1 MTEQTEKKLFLFD
14 AFALIYRA
22 YFAFAKNPRIN
33 SKGQDTSAV
42 LGLVNTLMD
51 VQMKEQPTHWA
62 ICFDTSEPT
71 ERHIEYKEYKAQR
84 EAMPEGISTAL
95 PHIFKLMEAL
105 NIPVIA
111 KPGFEA
117 DDVIGTLAKKAEKE
131 GFTTYMMT
139 PDKDFAQLVSDNIY
153 MYKPPRMGNGAEIL
167 GVPEVLKKFE
177 IKRVEQV
184 IDYLGMMGDASD
196 NIPGIPGVG
205 DKTAKK
211 LLGLYDSM
219 EGLYENTNEL
229 KGKQKENVE
238 ANKELAFLSK
248 KLATINLAVP
258 VEFEA
263 KNLER
268 IPMNK
273 EAVKELFLELE
284 FRRLAE
290 RWFGIEVSKTKAIE
304 INNESKSNTKPAN
317 TAQIDL
323 FGGGGDDDNQ
333 ASLFT
338 SSYDTLESIKPN
350 YKLVESLE
358 DCRTLFEKISVLKS
372 FAFDTETTSL
382 NAIQA
387 EIVGMSFCFKSKE
400 AFYIPLS
407 NNEEKR
413 KEILSIFKP
422 LFENERI
429 EKVGQNI
436 KYDLHI
442 LANYGITLKGAFFDT
457 MIAHYL
463 LEADMRHNMNVL
475 AETYLNYSPVK
486 IEAIIGKGKSALNM
500 RDIPPTKVKD
510 YACEDADITWQLK
523 EVFKPK
529 LKEEELLELFTTMEM
544 PLVSVLAK
552 MEREGI
558 NLDIKGLAIFS
569 KELEVSV
576 LETQTTIFEL
586 AGMEFNIAS
595 PKQMGEVLFNHLKL
609 DDKAKKTKTGQY
621 STSEDVLSKLKDKHE
636 IIEKILEFRS
646 MQKLRST
653 YVDALPALINPNT
666 KHIHTSFNQAVA
678 ATGRLSSN
686 NPNLQ
691 NIPIRTE
698 KGKEVRKAFIPRDE
712 NHVLLA
718 ADYSQVEL
726 RLIAEMSGDPVMME
740 AFQQGLD
747 IHAATAS
754 KVFGVPLEE
763 VTREMRSNAKTVN
776 FGIIYGVSAFGLSQ
790 QSTLSRKEAAEI
802 IKSYFATYPKLKEYM
817 DSNIAFAREHGYVKT
832 IMDRKRR
839 LKDINSQNGVVRGH
853 SERNAINAPV
863 QGSAA
868 DVIKLAMIKVQ
879 AEIEV
884 QGLDSKMILQV
895 HDELV
900 FDAVK
905 SEVPELKELIKA
917 AMENVFESKV
927 PLTVDIGEG
936 QTWLEAH

>member
-1 MTEQTEKKLFLFD
+1 MTPPADKKLFLFD

-95 PHIFKLMEAL
+95 PYIFKLMEAL

-117 DDVIGTLAKKAEKE
+117 DDVIGTLAKMAEKE
-131 GFTTYMMT
+131 GFVTYMMT

-153 MYKPPRMGNGAEIL
+153 MYRPPRMGNGAEIW
-167 GVPEVLKKFE
+167 GIPEVLKKFE
-177 IKRVEQV
+177 IKRVDQV

-211 LLGLYDSM
+211 LLALYDNMAGLYQH
-219 EGLYENTNEL
+219 THEL
-229 KGKQKENVE
+229 KGKQKEKVE

-248 KLATINLAVP
+248 RLATINTAVP
-258 VEFEA
+258 VEFCSDVLVRKE
-263 KNLER
+263 
-268 IPMNK
+268 MNK
-273 EAVKELFLELE
+273 DAVRNLFEELE
-284 FRRLAE
+284 FRRLAG
-290 RWFGIEVSKTKAIE
+290 RWFGKDLPKPVGGGEEGLIKIKPSKTG
-304 INNESKSNTKPAN
+304 
-317 TAQIDL
+317 QIDL
-323 FGGGGDDDNQ
+323 FSVEENDGQKSIFD
-333 ASLFT
+333 
-338 SSYDTLESIKPN
+338 SSYKTMETTNVN
-350 YKLVESLE
+350 YKLVDNIS
-358 DCRTLFEKISVLKS
+358 DCVALVEKLMVLKS
-372 FAFDTETTSL
+372 FAFDTETSSL
-382 NAIQA
+382 NALEA
-387 EIVGMSFCFKSKE
+387 EIVGISFSYKAKE
-400 AFYIPLS
+400 AYYVPTPT
-407 NNEEKR
+407 NTKER
-413 KEILSIFKP
+413 DEILAVFKP

-436 KYDLHI
+436 KFDYHI
-442 LANYGITLKGAFFDT
+442 LANYGIELRGQFFDT

-463 LEADMRHNMNVL
+463 LQADMRHNMTVL
-475 AETYLNYSPVK
+475 AETYLNYSPIK
-486 IEAIIGKGKSALNM
+486 IETIIGKGKTRLNM
-500 RDIPPTKVKD
+500 RELPAIKIKN
-510 YACEDADITWQLK
+510 YACEDADVTWQLK
-523 EVFKPK
+523 TVFEPL
-529 LKEEELLELFTTMEM
+529 LKEESLISLFQEIEM

-558 NLDIKGLAIFS
+558 NLDQGCLQTFS

-576 LETQTTIFEL
+576 KTIQDEIFDV
-586 AGMEFNIAS
+586 AGIEFNISS
-595 PKQMGEVLFNHLKL
+595 PKQLGEVLFDHLKI

-621 STSEDVLSKLKDKHE
+621 STSEEVLSKLKKRHP
-636 IIEKILEFRS
+636 IVEKVLIFRS
-646 MQKLRST
+646 LQKLRST
-653 YVDALPALINPNT
+653 YVDALPGLVNT
-666 KHIHTSFNQAVA
+666 NTQRIHTSFNQAVA

-698 KGKEVRKAFIPRDE
+698 RGREVRKAFIPRDDD
-712 NHVLLA
+712 HILLA

-726 RLIAEMSGDPVMME
+726 RLIAEMSKDPVMVE
-740 AFQQGLD
+740 AFKQDLD

-754 KVFGVPLEE
+754 KVFNVPLEE

-790 QSTLSRKEAAEI
+790 QSSLSRKEAAEI
-802 IKSYFATYPKLKEYM
+802 IKNYFATYPKLKEYM
-817 DSNIAFAREHGYVKT
+817 DANIAFAREHGYVKT
-832 IMDRKRR
+832 IMNRKRR
-839 LKDINSQNGVVRGH
+839 LRDINSQNSVVRGH
-853 SERNAINAPV
+853 AERNAINAPI

-868 DVIKLAMIKVQ
+868 DIIKLAMIKIQ
-879 AEIEV
+879 TEIDV
-884 QGLDSKMILQV
+884 LGLQSKMLLQV

-900 FDAVK
+900 FDVLK
-905 SEVPELKELIKA
+905 TELPTLKKLIKET
-917 AMENVFESKV
+917 MEGVLDSII
-927 PLTVDIGEG
+927 PLVVDLDVGNS
-936 QTWLEAH
+936 WLEAH

>member
-1 MTEQTEKKLFLFD
+1 MTPLVDKKLFLFD

-84 EAMPEGISTAL
+84 EAMPEGISSAL
-95 PHIFKLMEAL
+95 PYIFKLMEAL

-131 GFTTYMMT
+131 GFVTYMMT

-153 MYKPPRMGNGAEIL
+153 MYRPPRMGNGAEIW
-167 GVPEVLKKFE
+167 GIPEVLKKFE
-177 IKRVEQV
+177 INRIDQV

-211 LLGLYDSM
+211 LLALYDNMDGLY
-219 EGLYENTNEL
+219 LHTHEL
-229 KGKQKENVE
+229 KGKQKEKVE
-238 ANKELAFLSK
+238 ANKDLAFLSK
-248 KLATINLAVP
+248 KLATINTSVP
-258 VEFEA
+258 VEFNSDDLVRKE
-263 KNLER
+263 
-268 IPMNK
+268 MNK
-273 EAVKELFLELE
+273 DAVLDLFEELE

-290 RWFGIEVSKTKAIE
+290 RWFGKDLPNPTGGGESSAKIKPSKTG
-304 INNESKSNTKPAN
+304 
-317 TAQIDL
+317 QIDL
-323 FGGGGDDDNQ
+323 FAAEENGGQ
-333 ASLFT
+333 KSLFE
-338 SSYDTLESIKPN
+338 SSYETIETTKVN
-350 YKLVESLE
+350 YELVDNISDCYSLVEKLM
-358 DCRTLFEKISVLKS
+358 VLKS
-372 FAFDTETTSL
+372 FAFDTETSSL
-382 NAIQA
+382 NALEA
-387 EIVGMSFCFKSKE
+387 EIVGMSFCYKAKE
-400 AFYIPLS
+400 AYYVPTPT
-407 NNEEKR
+407 NTKER
-413 KEILSIFKP
+413 DEILAVFKP

-436 KYDLHI
+436 KFDYHI
-442 LANYGITLKGAFFDT
+442 LANYGIELKGRLFDT

-463 LEADMRHNMNVL
+463 IQADMRHNMTVL
-475 AETYLNYSPVK
+475 AETYLNYSPIK
-486 IEAIIGKGKSALNM
+486 IESIIGKGKAQLNM
-500 RDIPPTKVKD
+500 RDLPDIKIKK

-523 EVFKPK
+523 TVFEPL
-529 LKEEELLELFTTMEM
+529 LKEDDLISLFREIEM

-552 MEREGI
+552 MERQGI
-558 NLDIKGLAIFS
+558 NLDREGLKVFS
-569 KELEVSV
+569 KELESFVKDV
-576 LETQTTIFEL
+576 QVEIFNV
-586 AGMEFNIAS
+586 AGTEFNISS
-595 PKQMGEVLFNHLKL
+595 PKQLGEVLFDYLKI

-621 STSEDVLSKLKDKHE
+621 STSEEVLSKLKKKHP
-636 IIEKILEFRS
+636 IVEKVLTFRS
-646 MQKLRST
+646 LQKLRST
-653 YVDALPALINPNT
+653 YVDALPGLINTNT
-666 KHIHTSFNQAVA
+666 QRIHTSFNQAVA

-698 KGKEVRKAFIPRDE
+698 RGREVRKAFIPRDD

-726 RLIAEMSGDPVMME
+726 RLIAEMSKDPVMVE

-754 KVFGVPLEE
+754 KVFNVPLKD
-763 VTREMRSNAKTVN
+763 VTREMRSNAKIVN

-790 QSTLSRKEAAEI
+790 QSSLSRKEAAEI
-802 IKSYFATYPKLKEYM
+802 IKNYFATYPKLKEYM
-817 DSNIAFAREHGYVKT
+817 DANIAFAREHGYVKT
-832 IMDRKRR
+832 IMNRKRR
-839 LKDINSQNGVVRGH
+839 LKDINSRNAVVRGH
-853 SERNAINAPV
+853 AERNAINAPI

-868 DVIKLAMIKVQ
+868 DIIKLAMIKIQ
-879 AEIEV
+879 TEIDV
-884 QGLDSKMILQV
+884 LGLQSKMLLQV

-900 FDAVK
+900 FDVLK
-905 SEVPELKELIKA
+905 TELPVLKKLIKEK
-917 AMENVFESKV
+917 MEGVLDSIV
-927 PLTVDIGEG
+927 PLVVDLDVGKS
-936 QTWLEAH
+936 WLEAH

>member
-1 MTEQTEKKLFLFD
+1 MTPLVDKKLFLFD

-84 EAMPEGISTAL
+84 EAMPEGISSAL
-95 PHIFKLMEAL
+95 PYIFKLMEAL

-131 GFTTYMMT
+131 GFVTYMMT

-153 MYKPPRMGNGAEIL
+153 MYRPPRMGNGAEIW
-167 GVPEVLKKFE
+167 GIPEVLKKFE
-177 IKRVEQV
+177 INRIDQV

-211 LLGLYDSM
+211 LLALYDNMDGLY
-219 EGLYENTNEL
+219 LHTHEL
-229 KGKQKENVE
+229 KGKQKEKVE
-238 ANKELAFLSK
+238 ANKDLAFLSK
-248 KLATINLAVP
+248 KLATINTSVP
-258 VEFEA
+258 VEFNSDDLVRKE
-263 KNLER
+263 
-268 IPMNK
+268 MNK
-273 EAVKELFLELE
+273 DAVLDLFEELE

-290 RWFGIEVSKTKAIE
+290 RWFGKDLPNPTGGGESSAKIKPSKTG
-304 INNESKSNTKPAN
+304 
-317 TAQIDL
+317 QIDL
-323 FGGGGDDDNQ
+323 FAAEENGGQ
-333 ASLFT
+333 KSLFE
-338 SSYDTLESIKPN
+338 SSYETIETTKVN
-350 YKLVESLE
+350 YELVDNISDCYSLVEKLM
-358 DCRTLFEKISVLKS
+358 VLKS
-372 FAFDTETTSL
+372 FAFDTETSSL
-382 NAIQA
+382 NALEA
-387 EIVGMSFCFKSKE
+387 EIVGMSFCYKAKE
-400 AFYIPLS
+400 AYYVPTPT
-407 NNEEKR
+407 NTKER
-413 KEILSIFKP
+413 DEILAVFKP

-436 KYDLHI
+436 KFDYHI
-442 LANYGITLKGAFFDT
+442 LANYGIELKGRLFDT

-463 LEADMRHNMNVL
+463 IQADMRHNMTVL
-475 AETYLNYSPVK
+475 AETYLNYSPIK
-486 IEAIIGKGKSALNM
+486 IESIIGKGKAQLNM
-500 RDIPPTKVKD
+500 RDLPDIKIKK

-523 EVFKPK
+523 TVFEPL
-529 LKEEELLELFTTMEM
+529 LKEDDLISLFREIEM

-552 MEREGI
+552 MERQGI
-558 NLDIKGLAIFS
+558 NLDREGLKIFS
-569 KELEVSV
+569 KELESFVKDV
-576 LETQTTIFEL
+576 QVEIFNV
-586 AGMEFNIAS
+586 AGTEFNISS
-595 PKQMGEVLFNHLKL
+595 PKQLGEVLFDFLKI

-621 STSEDVLSKLKDKHE
+621 STSEEVLSKLKKKHP
-636 IIEKILEFRS
+636 IVEKVLTFRS
-646 MQKLRST
+646 LQKLRST
-653 YVDALPALINPNT
+653 YVDALPGLINTNT
-666 KHIHTSFNQAVA
+666 QRIHTSFNQAVA

-698 KGKEVRKAFIPRDE
+698 RGREVRKAFIPRDD

-726 RLIAEMSGDPVMME
+726 RLIAEMSKDPVMVE

-754 KVFGVPLEE
+754 KVFNVPLKD
-763 VTREMRSNAKTVN
+763 VTREMRSNAKIVN

-790 QSTLSRKEAAEI
+790 QSSLSRKEAAEI
-802 IKSYFATYPKLKEYM
+802 IKNYFATYPKLKEYM
-817 DSNIAFAREHGYVKT
+817 DANIAFAREHGYVKT
-832 IMDRKRR
+832 IMNRKRR
-839 LKDINSQNGVVRGH
+839 LKDINSRNAVVRGH
-853 SERNAINAPV
+853 AERNAINTPI

-868 DVIKLAMIKVQ
+868 DIIKLAMIKIQ
-879 AEIEV
+879 TEIDV
-884 QGLDSKMILQV
+884 LGLQSKMLLQV

-900 FDAVK
+900 FDVLK
-905 SEVPELKELIKA
+905 TELPVLKKLIKEK
-917 AMENVFESKV
+917 MEGVLDSIV
-927 PLTVDIGEG
+927 PLVVDLDVGKS
-936 QTWLEAH
+936 WLEAH

>member
-1 MTEQTEKKLFLFD
+1 MTPQTEKKLFLFD

-33 SKGQDTSAV
+33 SKGQDTSAI

-95 PHIFKLMEAL
+95 PYIFKLMEVF

-153 MYKPPRMGNGAEIL
+153 MYRPPRMGNGAEIW
-167 GVPEVLKKFE
+167 GIPEVLKKFE
-177 IKRVEQV
+177 IKRVDQV

-211 LLGLYDSM
+211 LLALYDSM
-219 EGLYENTNEL
+219 EGLYKHTHEL
-229 KGKQKENVE
+229 KGKQKEKVE

-248 KLATINLAVP
+248 KLATINIEVP
-258 VEFEA
+258 VEFISDDLVRKE
-263 KNLER
+263 
-268 IPMNK
+268 MNK
-273 EAVKELFLELE
+273 EAVRDLFVELE

-290 RWFGIEVSKTKAIE
+290 RWFGEDLPNPTKAVTEEKIVKTKPSA
-304 INNESKSNTKPAN
+304 PG
-317 TAQIDL
+317 QIDL
-323 FGGGGDDDNQ
+323 FGGGGDDVQ
-333 ASLFT
+333 GSLF
-338 SSYDTLESIKPN
+338 SASYDTLETAKPN
-350 YKLVESLE
+350 YKLVESLT
-358 DCRTLFEKISVLKS
+358 DCQALVEKFMVLKS
-372 FAFDTETTSL
+372 IAFDTETTSL
-382 NAIQA
+382 KVLEA
-387 EIVGMSFCFKSKE
+387 EIVGMSFSCNAKE
-400 AFYIPLS
+400 AYYVPVS
-407 NNEEKR
+407 ANAKER
-413 KEILSIFKP
+413 DEILAIFKP

-436 KYDLHI
+436 KYDYHI
-442 LANYGITLKGAFFDT
+442 LANYGIQLKGKFFDT

-463 LEADMRHNMNVL
+463 LQADMRHNMNVL

-486 IEAIIGKGKSALNM
+486 IETIIGKGKSQLNM
-500 RDIPPTKVKD
+500 RDLPPTKIKD

-523 EVFKPK
+523 TVFEPQ
-529 LKEEELLELFTTMEM
+529 LKEEDLMSLFREIEM

-558 NLDIKGLAIFS
+558 NLDQEGLQTFS
-569 KELEVSV
+569 KELEGAVIKIQ
-576 LETQTTIFEL
+576 EEIFEI
-586 AGMEFNIAS
+586 AGIEFNIAS
-595 PKQMGEVLFNHLKL
+595 PKQLGEVLFDHMKL

-621 STSEDVLSKLKDKHE
+621 STSEDVLSKLKKKHPV
-636 IIEKILEFRS
+636 IEKILDFRS
-646 MQKLRST
+646 LQKLRST
-653 YVDALPALINPNT
+653 YVDALPELINPNT
-666 KHIHTSFNQAVA
+666 KRIHTSFNQAVA

-698 KGKEVRKAFIPRDE
+698 KGREVRKAFIPRD
-712 NHVLLA
+712 NDHVLLA

-726 RLIAEMSGDPVMME
+726 RLIAEMSGDPVMVE

-754 KVFGVPLEE
+754 KVFGVPLED

-790 QSTLSRKEAAEI
+790 QSSLSRKEAGEI
-802 IKSYFATYPKLKEYM
+802 IKNYFATYPKLKEYM
-817 DSNIAFAREHGYVKT
+817 DASIAFAREQGYVKT
-832 IMDRKRR
+832 IKDRKRR
-839 LKDINSQNGVVRGH
+839 LKDINSRNGVVRGH
-853 SERNAINAPV
+853 AERNAINAPV

-868 DVIKLAMIKVQ
+868 DIIKLAMIKIQ
-879 AEIEV
+879 AEIEA
-884 QGLDSKMILQV
+884 QGLQSKMLLQV

-900 FDAVK
+900 FDALK
-905 SEVPELKELIKA
+905 SELPQLKKLIKD
-917 AMENVFESKV
+917 AMENVFESSV
-927 PLTVDIGEG
+927 PLLVDMGEG
-936 QTWLEAH
+936 RTWLEAH